1 MAQLIAENI
10 FRIVRTGGRRGC
22 LHQKLM
28 AGTLKTPLLVEKEN
42 YPNQISILG
51 GGFHVKFPG
60 CNFH

>member
-10 FRIVRTGGRRGC
+10 FRIVRTGGRRAC

-51 GGFHVKFPG
+51 GSM
-60 CNFH
+60 